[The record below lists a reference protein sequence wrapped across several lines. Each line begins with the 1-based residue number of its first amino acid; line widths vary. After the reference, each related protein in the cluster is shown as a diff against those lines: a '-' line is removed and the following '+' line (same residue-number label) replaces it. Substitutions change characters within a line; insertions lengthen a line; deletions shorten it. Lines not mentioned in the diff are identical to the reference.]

1 MKQQKEEQRGLTCV
15 EALIHVRLSLL
26 GSQVNK
32 TADVRPEPQQDDQ
45 QAQKVEDQCDNLE
58 GQQEGSV
65 IKAAA
70 PPKRVITIMTMRV

>member
-1 MKQQKEEQRGLTCV
+1 MSV
-15 EALIHVRLSLL
+15 SLL

-65 IKAAA
+65 IKASPNNYDNDDASLTA
-70 PPKRVITIMTMRV
+70 TIKATVDRKK